1 MSASDPLLRVAQF
14 ALAFRTETGLA
25 TVLDGVDLEVA
36 RGEILGLVGESG
48 CGKSTLVR
56 AILGLMPAGARVLGG
71 RIEFGGQNLLDLDE
85 AVLSR
90 DIRAGRI
97 GFIPQDPFQSFN
109 PLFRVGSQM
118 LEIMRWHAPP
128 EIGRSRSAHR
138 ARLLE
143 LMERVRIPAPDT
155 ALKRFPHEFSGGQ
168 LQRLMIAAAIACKPD
183 LVLADEPTSALD
195 VTTQQQI
202 LALLEELAREM
213 NTAVILVTHD
223 LGLVAQYCDRVSVMY
238 AGQTVE
244 SFSHKRM
251 LEGVRHPYTRLLL
264 DCHPDRAGALR
275 GIPGIVP
282 GIARMPP
289 GCRFGPRCPA
299 VLPICSTQRPK
310 AEMLEADHSVQ
321 CWAVS
326 GSIAARVPAD
336 A

>member
-1 MSASDPLLRVAQF
+1 MSSSDLLLRIAQF
-14 ALAFRTETGLA
+14 ALAFRTEDGLA

-56 AILGLMPAGARVLGG
+56 AILGLMPPSARVLGG
-71 RIEFGGQNLLDLDE
+71 RIEFDGQNLLDLDE
-85 AVLSR
+85 AVLNR

-118 LEIMRWHAPP
+118 LEIMRWHAPA
-128 EIGRSRSAHR
+128 EVGHSRAAHR
-138 ARLLE
+138 IRLLE
-143 LMERVRIPAPDT
+143 LMDRVGIPAAGA

-168 LQRLMIAAAIACKPD
+168 LQRLMIAAAISCKPD

-202 LALLEELAREM
+202 LALLDELAREM

-244 SFSHKRM
+244 SFPHERM
-251 LEGVRHPYTRLLL
+251 LDGARHPYTRMLL
-264 DCHPDRAGALR
+264 DCHPDRAGALK

-282 GIARMPP
+282 GIARMPS

-299 VLPICSTQRPK
+299 VLPICSVEQPQR
-310 AEMLEADHSVQ
+310 EMLAAGHTIQ

-326 GSIAARVPAD
+326 DSAASRVHAD